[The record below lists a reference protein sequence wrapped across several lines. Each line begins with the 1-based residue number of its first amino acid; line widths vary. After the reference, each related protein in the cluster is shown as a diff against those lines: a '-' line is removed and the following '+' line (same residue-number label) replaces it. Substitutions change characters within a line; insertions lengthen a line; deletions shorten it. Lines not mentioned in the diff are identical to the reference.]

1 MECQLSNYTMTLWFV
16 HVIKCFKN
24 TVKNSDERKEF
35 IFKTMQNILLFT
47 NFTFLF
53 FFRKFLHRV
62 DINGGEA
69 EPLEIPAGGSGRMY
83 GLVSL
88 PSYCPS
94 GK

>member
-1 MECQLSNYTMTLWFV
+1 MLSF
-16 HVIKCFKN
+16 
-24 TVKNSDERKEF
+24 S
-35 IFKTMQNILLFT
+35 
-47 NFTFLF
+47 
-53 FFRKFLHRV
+53 KFLHRV

-94 GK
+94 GNTYIYKHIN

>member
-1 MECQLSNYTMTLWFV
+1 MFKKIIKDTNEEKRSYFSN
-16 HVIKCFKN
+16 N
-24 TVKNSDERKEF
+24 VKY
-35 IFKTMQNILLFT
+35 
-47 NFTFLF
+47 FTFYKLYF
-53 FFRKFLHRV
+53 SLFFRKFLHRV

-94 GK
+94 GKLFICFI